1 MYLYLCV
8 SNVRVVFNGSAHKVY
23 ALCSIHSRAAQKGGV
38 AVRFVHADAG
48 ISLVQHCA
56 VAAEDWTNGRRVT
69 ANLFR
74 FSQSRM
80 WKSG

>member
-56 VAAEDWTNGRRVT
+56 VDKRKACDGKLVQI
-69 ANLFR
+69 
-74 FSQSRM
+74 FSVQNVEKRII
-80 WKSG
+80 